1 VFGKSIETEEI
12 FQAWYYASYV
22 NQVAAAGKKEYDI
35 PMYVNAALPRSGKRP
50 GEYPSA
56 GPLPHIMDIWQAAAP

>member
-50 GEYPSA
+50 GE
-56 GPLPHIMDIWQAAAP
+56 